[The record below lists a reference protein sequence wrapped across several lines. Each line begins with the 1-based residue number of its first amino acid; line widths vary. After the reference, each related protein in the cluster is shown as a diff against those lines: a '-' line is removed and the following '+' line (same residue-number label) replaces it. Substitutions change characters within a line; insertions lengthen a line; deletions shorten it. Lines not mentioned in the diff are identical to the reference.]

1 MINNEIDNIVSR
13 YKRREF
19 FMTNR
24 YSILRPEIYLI
35 EQEKERSFIK
45 WINENNIAP
54 VGNKKLLEIGCGT
67 GNNILTFLKLGFQ
80 PENIFANELLENRYT
95 EAKKKLPQAIRI
107 IPGNALD
114 IEFPNNEFDIVF
126 QSMVFSSILD
136 DQFKLELAKKL
147 YNLAKPGGGVLWYD
161 FIYNNPK
168 NTDVMGINFQEIKKL
183 FPNTIMIKQKITL
196 APPLARFVTR
206 VHPKLYYVFNS
217 FFFLRTHLLVWIKKN
232 D

>member
-1 MINNEIDNIVSR
+1 MNEVEEIRARYERRKNISSD
-13 YKRREF
+13 
-19 FMTNR
+19 R
-24 YSILRPEIYLI
+24 YSFLNPVTILI
-35 EQEKERSFIK
+35 EQEKERSLIK
-45 WINENNIAP
+45 WINQNNIAP
-54 VGNKKLLEIGCGT
+54 LNNKKLLEIGCGT

-80 PENIFANELLENRYT
+80 PENIFANELLDDRLK
-95 EAKKKLPQAIRI
+95 EARRKLPADILI

-114 IEFPNNEFDIVF
+114 INLPNNEFDFVF

-136 DQFKLELAKKL
+136 HQFKIDLAKKL
-147 YNLAKPGGGVLWYD
+147 FNLVKPGGGILWYD

-168 NTDVMGINFQEIKKL
+168 NKDVMGINFQEVKKL
-183 FPNTIMIKQKITL
+183 FPNSVMIKQKITL